1 MSSSFAASTCRTTLA
16 PFRQD
21 ISPIPWLYVMTRRI
35 KCSKIVGA
43 VGFEPTKPLACKA
56 SALPLSYAPLVA
68 AGGPRTWIEV
78 SVPVFA
84 AWPHPAGCL
93 EAGPGLRLA
102 GGTAAVAL
110 VGGSAGRAGRAPA
123 QGEADQQ
130 AAA

>member
-1 MSSSFAASTCRTTLA
+1 MRGEEALGDGVVSTLALMAARQGDPA

-21 ISPIPWLYVMTRRI
+21 ISPIPWLYVVTRRI

-68 AGGPRTWIEV
+68 ASGPRTWIEV

-84 AWPHPAGCL
+84 AWPH
-93 EAGPGLRLA
+93 LA

-123 QGEADQQ
+123 QGEADQ
-130 AAA
+130 